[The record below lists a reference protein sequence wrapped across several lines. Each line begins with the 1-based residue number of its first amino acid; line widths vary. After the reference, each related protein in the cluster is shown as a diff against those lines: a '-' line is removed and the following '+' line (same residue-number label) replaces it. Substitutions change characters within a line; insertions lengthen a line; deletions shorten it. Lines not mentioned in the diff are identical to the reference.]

1 MRVAEARGCSRLRRL
16 IGDASLVIFTV
27 TRALPY
33 DDRQRATVGLRRLLG
48 EEVAAA
54 GKFPN
59 WATLVLEGPT
69 EVTGLHGRTWFE
81 WTATVE
87 DVSP

>member
-1 MRVAEARGCSRLRRL
+1 M
-16 IGDASLVIFTV
+16 IFTV
-27 TRALPY
+27 VRALPY

-48 EEVAAA
+48 ERVAAA
-54 GKFPN
+54 GRNPDWDTF
-59 WATLVLEGPT
+59 TVEGPI

-87 DVSP
+87 DASP